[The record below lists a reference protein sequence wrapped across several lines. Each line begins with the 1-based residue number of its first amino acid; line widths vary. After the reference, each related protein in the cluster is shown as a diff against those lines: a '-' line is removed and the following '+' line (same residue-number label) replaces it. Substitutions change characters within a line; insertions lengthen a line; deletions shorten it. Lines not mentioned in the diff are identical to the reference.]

1 MAETWTVVQAPDV
14 IEGATAVGLVRAAL
28 GAGSSV
34 EIDMTGT
41 EMLTS
46 EGCTALLEISEVL
59 TAEGASL
66 VLRLGPSRIVHEV
79 LRITGLDAMF
89 SIVDDVVQSVS

>member
-14 IEGATAVGLVRAAL
+14 IEGATAVRLVRAAL

-66 VLRLGPSRIVHEV
+66 VLRLGPSRIVREV

-89 SIVDDVVQSVS
+89 SIVDDAVQSVS